1 MEIRSI
7 VTASDGAAEEY
18 WTLMRSRSIS
28 TPLMEWMKA
37 VPAGVGRMP
46 LLVRSKMAKPSSD
59 SSSLMAMLSVGCVT

>member
-1 MEIRSI
+1 
-7 VTASDGAAEEY
+7 
-18 WTLMRSRSIS
+18 
-28 TPLMEWMKA
+28 MEWMKA